1 MKRLFIILI
10 VLCPYMSYGHLQA
23 QMYSTSSRM
32 HHSYSTGGTV
42 EAPSHVEFR
51 STSVYYSNIRNTQQK
66 CYSTA
71 PMNVANGAVKTIATS
86 IQGGLLT
93 NETNYTTG
101 PQRIQN
107 RRNTMAPPDDTT
119 PYSPIGEGWDVALL
133 LALLCVGYVV
143 RRYLTLKQVNDK

>member
-1 MKRLFIILI
+1 
-10 VLCPYMSYGHLQA
+10 
-23 QMYSTSSRM
+23 
-32 HHSYSTGGTV
+32 
-42 EAPSHVEFR
+42 
-51 STSVYYSNIRNTQQK
+51 
-66 CYSTA
+66 
-71 PMNVANGAVKTIATS
+71 MNVANGAVMTIATS

-143 RRYLTLKQVNDK
+143 WKYMSVKRLKG

>member
-1 MKRLFIILI
+1 
-10 VLCPYMSYGHLQA
+10 MSYGHLQA

-51 STSVYYSNIRNTQQK
+51 STSVYNTNIRKTQQK

-86 IQGGLLT
+86 VQGGVLT
-93 NETNYTTG
+93 DDANSTTG

-107 RRNTMAPPDDTT
+107 RRNTMAPPTET
-119 PYSPIGEGWDVALL
+119 PIGDGWDVALL
-133 LALLCVGYVV
+133 LALLCIGYVV
-143 RRYLTLKQVNDK
+143 KRYLTLKQVNDK

>member
-1 MKRLFIILI
+1 
-10 VLCPYMSYGHLQA
+10 
-23 QMYSTSSRM
+23 
-32 HHSYSTGGTV
+32 
-42 EAPSHVEFR
+42 
-51 STSVYYSNIRNTQQK
+51 
-66 CYSTA
+66 
-71 PMNVANGAVKTIATS
+71 MNVANGAVKTIATS